1 MLRVLGFVALCM
13 GLYVACSRDL
23 DEHPPPLPACTD
35 PACVP
40 VGGAQ
45 APVAG
50 GAMAGAGGMGGNGGS
65 GDLGTL
71 QGEVKVVVSADLDS
85 VRDLADP
92 ISVRARGPTGVTV
105 STNTES
111 DGTFV
116 LEGVD
121 QDPGLWVGTG
131 FFDGSTTGQYV
142 DTLQLVNAARD
153 TDVNLVVLDRSTLED
168 LVRISFLNT
177 PTEFDPQRGS
187 AIVSFVDTNLD
198 PISGL
203 TVAEPNSTDVSFAYD
218 DGNSYSDVL
227 DQTGPRG
234 TVVFL
239 NVPASSFPGGLLNM
253 VVLVEG
259 QEYASNVR
267 VVRGGVTLATAQLT
281 LNP

>member
-1 MLRVLGFVALCM
+1 
-13 GLYVACSRDL
+13 
-23 DEHPPPLPACTD
+23 
-35 PACVP
+35 
-40 VGGAQ
+40 
-45 APVAG
+45 
-50 GAMAGAGGMGGNGGS
+50 MAGSGGMGGNGGS
-65 GDLGTL
+65 SSELGTL
-71 QGEVKVVVSADLDS
+71 EGEVQVVVSADLDS
-85 VRDLADP
+85 VRNLTDP
-92 ISVRARGPTGVTV
+92 ISVRARGPAGVTV

-111 DGTFV
+111 DGTFL

-131 FFDGSTTGQYV
+131 LFDGSVTGQYV
-142 DTLQLVNAARD
+142 DTLQLVNAARE
-153 TDVNLVVLDRSTLED
+153 TDVDLLVLDRSTLED

-177 PTEFDPQRGS
+177 PSEFDPQRGS
-187 AIVSFVDTNLD
+187 AIVSVVDTGLN
-198 PISGL
+198 PISSL
-203 TVAEPNSTDVSFAYD
+203 TVAEPNSADVLVAYD

-239 NVPASSFPGGLLNM
+239 NVPASTFPGSLLNM